1 LKNYTDVHS
10 LNLTNNQSMETIK
23 MISNMLRFPP
33 SLFEGLD
40 EIFAQDFIPR
50 NRRVRAYP
58 QVNMGVTD
66 KSVEVYLFTP
76 GMDASALDV
85 SIEKNLLSVSGER
98 KADEAD
104 DKEVLNRRERF
115 VGKFKRTITLPEDV
129 NPDQT
134 EAIYR
139 DGVLHIS
146 VAKKE
151 EVQPRQIKI
160 TV

>member
-1 LKNYTDVHS
+1 
-10 LNLTNNQSMETIK
+10 
-23 MISNMLRFPP
+23 MISNMLRFSPY
-33 SLFEGLD
+33 LFEELN
-40 EIFAQDFIPR
+40 EMIAQDFVPR
-50 NRRVRAYP
+50 SRSRTYP

-66 KSVEVYLFTP
+66 KNIEVYLFAP

-98 KADEAD
+98 KADELE
-104 DKEVLNRRERF
+104 DKEAFNRKERF
-115 VGKFKRTITLPEDV
+115 VGKFKRTIALPEDV
-129 NPDQT
+129 DPDQT
-134 EAIYR
+134 EAVYR

-151 EVQPRQIKI
+151 ELKPRQIKV

>member
-1 LKNYTDVHS
+1 
-10 LNLTNNQSMETIK
+10 
-23 MISNMLRFPP
+23 MISNMLRFSP

-40 EIFAQDFIPR
+40 ELFAPELMQR
-50 NRRVRAYP
+50 NRVRAYP

-66 KSVEVYLFTP
+66 KSVEIYLFTP
-76 GMDASALDV
+76 GMDAAALDV

-98 KADEAD
+98 KQDELD
-104 DKEVLNRRERF
+104 DKDALNRRERF
-115 VGKFKRTITLPEDV
+115 VGKFKRTIALPEDV
-129 NPDQT
+129 DPDQT

-151 EVQPRQIKI
+151 EVQPRQIK
-160 TV
+160 VKV

>member
-1 LKNYTDVHS
+1 
-10 LNLTNNQSMETIK
+10 
-23 MISNMLRFPP
+23 MLRFSPY
-33 SLFEGLD
+33 LFEGLN
-40 EIFAQDFIPR
+40 EMFAQDFAPR
-50 NRRVRAYP
+50 SRTKAYP

-76 GMDASALDV
+76 GMDASALEV

-98 KADEAD
+98 KADEFD
-104 DKEVLNRRERF
+104 DKETFNRRERF
-115 VGKFKRTITLPEDV
+115 VGQFKRTIALPEDV
-129 NPDQT
+129 DPDQT
-134 EAIYR
+134 EAVYR

-151 EVQPRQIKI
+151 EVQPRQIKV

>member
-1 LKNYTDVHS
+1 
-10 LNLTNNQSMETIK
+10 
-23 MISNMLRFPP
+23 MISNMLRFTPY
-33 SLFEGLD
+33 LYEGLN
-40 EIFAQDFIPR
+40 EILAQDFAPR
-50 NRRVRAYP
+50 RRERTYP

-85 SIEKNLLSVSGER
+85 SIEKNLLSISGQR
-98 KADEAD
+98 KENELDA
-104 DKEVLNRRERF
+104 KETFNRRECF
-115 VGKFKRTITLPEDV
+115 AGKFKRTIALPEDV
-129 NPDQT
+129 DPEQT

-151 EVQPRQIKI
+151 EVKPRQIKV